1 MRLDDVFRFCMSAL
15 VGARARTW
23 LMLLAMAIGVSS
35 VLLLTAVG
43 EGTRRYVNNQFM
55 NLGSHLLIVMPGKL
69 ETTGGQPPILSATEV
84 DLTID
89 DAVAL
94 TQSQSIRRVAPMVLG
109 NAPVSYGQRERSV
122 NVIGSTAGLYGV
134 RKLKML
140 SGRFLPV
147 GDPTRGAAI
156 AVIGDTLKTEL
167 FGSARALGERI
178 RIDGQ
183 KFQVIGVLKEASGSG
198 VGMDLRDSAVIPVA
212 TAQNLFDSPSLFR
225 VMVEADGHNAI
236 PRAEKAII
244 DILRTR
250 HNGEEDVTVI
260 TQDAMLET
268 FNTILGTLTLAVGGI
283 AAISLAVAGVL
294 IMNVMLVAVSQ
305 RKTEIGLLKAIGSP
319 SIQIL
324 RLFLAEACML
334 ALLGAI
340 VGLILGF
347 AGVWGLAT
355 ALPDFPIGVPL
366 WAPIAATA
374 TSLGTGLVFCFIPA
388 RRAAKLD
395 PVLAL
400 AGH

>member
-1 MRLDDVFRFCMSAL
+1 
-15 VGARARTW
+15 
-23 LMLLAMAIGVSS
+23 MLLAMAIGVSS

-94 TQSQSIRRVAPMVLG
+94 GQSQSIRRVAPMVLG

-167 FGSARALGERI
+167 FGSAGALGERI

-212 TAQNLFDSPSLFR
+212 TAQSLFDSPSLFR
-225 VMVEADGHNAI
+225 IMVEADGHNAI
-236 PRAEKAII
+236 SRAEKAII
-244 DILRTR
+244 DILRNR

-268 FNTILGTLTLAVGGI
+268 FNTILGSLTLAVGGI
-283 AAISLAVAGVL
+283 AAISLAVA
-294 IMNVMLVAVSQ
+294 
-305 RKTEIGLLKAIGSP
+305 
-319 SIQIL
+319 
-324 RLFLAEACML
+324 
-334 ALLGAI
+334 
-340 VGLILGF
+340 
-347 AGVWGLAT
+347 
-355 ALPDFPIGVPL
+355 
-366 WAPIAATA
+366 
-374 TSLGTGLVFCFIPA
+374 
-388 RRAAKLD
+388 
-395 PVLAL
+395 
-400 AGH
+400 

>member
-1 MRLDDVFRFCMSAL
+1 MRLTDVFRFCMSAL

-94 TQSQSIRRVAPMVLG
+94 GQSQSIRRVAPMVLG

-167 FGSARALGERI
+167 FGSAGALGERI

>member
-1 MRLDDVFRFCMSAL
+1 
-15 VGARARTW
+15 
-23 LMLLAMAIGVSS
+23 MLLAMAIGVSS

-89 DAVAL
+89 DAIAL
-94 TQSQSIRRVAPMVLG
+94 TRSHSIRRVAPLALG
-109 NAPVSYGQRERSV
+109 SAPVTYDQRERAV
-122 NVIGSTAGLYGV
+122 NVIGSTASLYEV
-134 RKLKML
+134 RKLKM
-140 SGRFLPV
+140 SAGRFLPG

-167 FGSARALGERI
+167 FGSSTALGQRI

-183 KFQVIGVLKEASGSG
+183 KFRVIGVLKAAGAAG
-198 VGMDLRDSAVIPVA
+198 VGMDLRDTAIIPVA
-212 TAQNLFDSPSLFR
+212 TAQRLFDSPSLFR

-244 DILRTR
+244 DILRVR

-260 TQDAMLET
+260 TQDAMLAT
-268 FNTILGTLTLAVGGI
+268 FNTILGSLTYAVGGI
-283 AAISLAVAGVL
+283 AAISLAVAGIL

-305 RKTEIGLLKAIGSP
+305 RKAEIGLLKAIGSP
-319 SIQIL
+319 GSQIL
-324 RLFLAEACML
+324 RLFLAEATML
-334 ALLGAI
+334 ALLGTFS
-340 VGLILGF
+340 GLVLGF
-347 AGVWGLAT
+347 SGVWGLAI
-355 ALPDFPIGVPL
+355 ALPDFPIGVPY
-366 WAPIAATA
+366 WSPIAATG
-374 TSLGTGLVFCFIPA
+374 TSLATGVVFCLLPA
-388 RRAAKLD
+388 RRAARLD

>member
-1 MRLDDVFRFCMSAL
+1 
-15 VGARARTW
+15 
-23 LMLLAMAIGVSS
+23 MLLAMAIGVSS

-89 DAVAL
+89 DAIAL
-94 TQSQSIRRVAPMVLG
+94 TRSHSIRRVAPLALG
-109 NAPVSYGQRERSV
+109 SAPISYDQRERTV
-122 NVIGSTAGLYGV
+122 NVIGSTASLYEV
-134 RKLKML
+134 RKLKM
-140 SGRFLPV
+140 SAGRFLPG

-167 FGSARALGERI
+167 FGSGTALGQRI

-183 KFQVIGVLKEASGSG
+183 KFRVIGVLEAAGAAG
-198 VGMDLRDSAVIPVA
+198 VGMDLRDTAIIPVA
-212 TAQNLFDSPSLFR
+212 TAQRLFDSPSLFR

-244 DILRTR
+244 DILRVR

-260 TQDAMLET
+260 TQDAMLAT
-268 FNTILGTLTLAVGGI
+268 FNTILGSLTYAVGGI
-283 AAISLAVAGVL
+283 AAISLAVAGIL

-305 RKTEIGLLKAIGSP
+305 RKAEIGLLKAIGSP
-319 SIQIL
+319 GSQIL
-324 RLFLAEACML
+324 RLFLAEATML
-334 ALLGAI
+334 ALLGTFA
-340 VGLILGF
+340 GLVLGF
-347 AGVWGLAT
+347 SGVWGLAI
-355 ALPDFPIGVPL
+355 ALPGFPIGVPY
-366 WAPIAATA
+366 WSPIAATG
-374 TSLGTGLVFCFIPA
+374 TSLATGVVFCLLPA
-388 RRAAKLD
+388 RRAARLD

>member
-1 MRLDDVFRFCMSAL
+1 
-15 VGARARTW
+15 
-23 LMLLAMAIGVSS
+23 MLLAMSIGVSS

-89 DAVAL
+89 DAIAL
-94 TQSQSIRRVAPMVLG
+94 TRSHSIRRVAPLALG
-109 NAPVSYGQRERSV
+109 SAPVSYNQRERAV
-122 NVIGSTAGLYGV
+122 NVIGSTASLYEV
-134 RKLKML
+134 RKLKM
-140 SGRFLPV
+140 SAGRFLPG

-167 FGSARALGERI
+167 FGSSTALGQRI

-183 KFQVIGVLKEASGSG
+183 KFRVIGVLEAAGAAG
-198 VGMDLRDSAVIPVA
+198 VGMDLRDTAVIPVA
-212 TAQNLFDSPSLFR
+212 TAQSLFDSPSLFR

-244 DILRTR
+244 DILRVR

-260 TQDAMLET
+260 TQDAMLAT
-268 FNTILGTLTLAVGGI
+268 FNTILGSLTYAVGGI
-283 AAISLAVAGVL
+283 AAISLAVAGIL

-305 RKTEIGLLKAIGSP
+305 RKAEIGLLKAIGSP
-319 SIQIL
+319 GSQIL
-324 RLFLAEACML
+324 RLFLAEATML
-334 ALLGAI
+334 ALLGTFA
-340 VGLILGF
+340 GLVLGF
-347 AGVWGLAT
+347 SGVWGLAI
-355 ALPDFPIGVPL
+355 ALPDFPIGVPY
-366 WAPIAATA
+366 WAPIAATG
-374 TSLGTGLVFCFIPA
+374 TSLATGVVFCLLPA
-388 RRAAKLD
+388 RRAARLD

>member
-1 MRLDDVFRFCMSAL
+1 MRLADVFRFCMSAL

-94 TQSQSIRRVAPMVLG
+94 AQSQSIRRVAPMVLG

-167 FGSARALGERI
+167 FGNAGALGERI

-183 KFQVIGVLKEASGSG
+183 KFQVIGVLKEASGAG

-236 PRAEKAII
+236 SRAEKAII

-268 FNTILGTLTLAVGGI
+268 FDAILGSLTLAVGGI

-319 SIQIL
+319 RIQIL

>member
-1 MRLDDVFRFCMSAL
+1 
-15 VGARARTW
+15 
-23 LMLLAMAIGVSS
+23 MLLAMAIGVSS

-89 DAVAL
+89 DAIAL
-94 TQSQSIRRVAPMVLG
+94 TRSHSIRRVAPLALG
-109 NAPVSYGQRERSV
+109 SAPVSYNQRERAV
-122 NVIGSTAGLYGV
+122 NVIGSTASLYEV
-134 RKLKML
+134 RKLKM
-140 SGRFLPV
+140 SAGRFLPG

-167 FGSARALGERI
+167 FGSSTALGQRI

-183 KFQVIGVLKEASGSG
+183 KFRVIGVLKAAGAAG
-198 VGMDLRDSAVIPVA
+198 VGMDLRDTAVIPVA
-212 TAQNLFDSPSLFR
+212 SAQRLFDSPSLFR

-244 DILRTR
+244 DILRVR

-260 TQDAMLET
+260 TQDAMLAT
-268 FNTILGTLTLAVGGI
+268 FNTILGSLTYAVGGI
-283 AAISLAVAGVL
+283 AAISLAVAGIL

-305 RKTEIGLLKAIGSP
+305 RKAEIGLLKAIGSP
-319 SIQIL
+319 GSQIL
-324 RLFLAEACML
+324 RLFLAEATML
-334 ALLGAI
+334 ALLGTFS
-340 VGLILGF
+340 GLVLGF
-347 AGVWGLAT
+347 SGVWGLAI
-355 ALPDFPIGVPL
+355 ALPDFPIGVPY
-366 WAPIAATA
+366 WAPIAATG
-374 TSLGTGLVFCFIPA
+374 TSLTTGVVFCLLPA
-388 RRAAKLD
+388 RRAARLD
-395 PVLAL
+395 PVHAL

>member
-1 MRLDDVFRFCMSAL
+1 
-15 VGARARTW
+15 
-23 LMLLAMAIGVSS
+23 MLLAMAIGVSS

-89 DAVAL
+89 DAIAL
-94 TQSQSIRRVAPMVLG
+94 TRSHSIRRVAPLALG
-109 NAPVSYGQRERSV
+109 SAPISYDQRERTV
-122 NVIGSTAGLYGV
+122 NVIGSTASLYEV
-134 RKLKML
+134 RKLKM
-140 SGRFLPV
+140 SAGRFLPG

-167 FGSARALGERI
+167 FGSSTALGQRI

-183 KFQVIGVLKEASGSG
+183 KFRVIGVLKAAGAAG
-198 VGMDLRDSAVIPVA
+198 VGMDLRDTAIIPVA
-212 TAQNLFDSPSLFR
+212 TAQRLFDSPSLFR

-244 DILRTR
+244 DILRVR

-260 TQDAMLET
+260 TQDAMLAT
-268 FNTILGTLTLAVGGI
+268 FNAILGSLTYAVGGI
-283 AAISLAVAGVL
+283 AAISLAVAGIL

-305 RKTEIGLLKAIGSP
+305 RKAEIGLLKAIGSP
-319 SIQIL
+319 GSQIL
-324 RLFLAEACML
+324 RLFLAEATML
-334 ALLGAI
+334 ALLGTFA
-340 VGLILGF
+340 GLVLGF
-347 AGVWGLAT
+347 SGVWGLAI
-355 ALPDFPIGVPL
+355 ALPDFPIGVPY
-366 WAPIAATA
+366 WAPIAATG
-374 TSLGTGLVFCFIPA
+374 TSLTTGVVFCLLPA
-388 RRAAKLD
+388 RRAARLD

>member
-94 TQSQSIRRVAPMVLG
+94 GQSQSIRRVAPMVLG

-122 NVIGSTAGLYGV
+122 NVIGSTAGLYSV

-319 SIQIL
+319 RIQIL

>member
-1 MRLDDVFRFCMSAL
+1 MRPPDVFAFSMGAL
-15 VGARARTW
+15 SGARTRTW

-89 DAVAL
+89 DAIAL
-94 TQSQSIRRVAPMVLG
+94 TRSHSIRRVAPLALG
-109 NAPVSYGQRERSV
+109 SAPISYDQRERTV
-122 NVIGSTAGLYGV
+122 NVIGSTASLYEV
-134 RKLKML
+134 RKLKM
-140 SGRFLPV
+140 SAGRFLPG

-167 FGSARALGERI
+167 FGSSTALGQRI

-183 KFQVIGVLKEASGSG
+183 KFRVIGVLEAAGAAG
-198 VGMDLRDSAVIPVA
+198 VGMDLRDTAVIPVA
-212 TAQNLFDSPSLFR
+212 TAQSLFDSPSLFR

-244 DILRTR
+244 DILRVR

-260 TQDAMLET
+260 TQDAMLAT
-268 FNTILGTLTLAVGGI
+268 FNTILGSLTYAVGGI
-283 AAISLAVAGVL
+283 AAISLAVAGIL

-305 RKTEIGLLKAIGSP
+305 RKAEIGLLKAIGSP
-319 SIQIL
+319 GSQIL
-324 RLFLAEACML
+324 RLFLAEATML
-334 ALLGAI
+334 ALLGTFA
-340 VGLILGF
+340 GLVLGF
-347 AGVWGLAT
+347 SGVWGLAI
-355 ALPDFPIGVPL
+355 ALPDFPIGVPY
-366 WAPIAATA
+366 WAPIAATG
-374 TSLGTGLVFCFIPA
+374 TSLATGVVFCLLPA
-388 RRAAKLD
+388 RRAARLD

>member
-1 MRLDDVFRFCMSAL
+1 MRPPDVFAFSMGAL
-15 VGARARTW
+15 SGARTRTW
-23 LMLLAMAIGVSS
+23 LMLLAMSIGVSS

-89 DAVAL
+89 DAIAL
-94 TQSQSIRRVAPMVLG
+94 TRSHSIRRVAPLALG
-109 NAPVSYGQRERSV
+109 SAPISYDQRERTV
-122 NVIGSTAGLYGV
+122 NVIGSTASLYEV
-134 RKLKML
+134 RKLKM
-140 SGRFLPV
+140 SAGRFLPG

-167 FGSARALGERI
+167 FGSSTALGQRI

-183 KFQVIGVLKEASGSG
+183 KFRVIGVLEAAGAAG
-198 VGMDLRDSAVIPVA
+198 VGMDLRDTAVIPVA
-212 TAQNLFDSPSLFR
+212 TAQRLFDSPSLFR

-244 DILRTR
+244 DILRVR

-260 TQDAMLET
+260 TQDAMLAT
-268 FNTILGTLTLAVGGI
+268 FNTILGSLTYAVGGI
-283 AAISLAVAGVL
+283 AAISLAVAGIL

-305 RKTEIGLLKAIGSP
+305 RKAEIGLLKAIGSP
-319 SIQIL
+319 GSQIL
-324 RLFLAEACML
+324 RLFLAEATML
-334 ALLGAI
+334 ALLGTFA
-340 VGLILGF
+340 GLVLGF
-347 AGVWGLAT
+347 SGVWGLAI
-355 ALPDFPIGVPL
+355 ALPDFPIGVPY
-366 WAPIAATA
+366 WAPIAATG
-374 TSLGTGLVFCFIPA
+374 TSLATGVVFCLLPA
-388 RRAAKLD
+388 RRAARLD

>member
-1 MRLDDVFRFCMSAL
+1 
-15 VGARARTW
+15 
-23 LMLLAMAIGVSS
+23 
-35 VLLLTAVG
+35 
-43 EGTRRYVNNQFM
+43 M

-94 TQSQSIRRVAPMVLG
+94 MQSQSIRRVAPMALG
-109 NAPVSYGQRERSV
+109 NAPVSYGQRERAV

-140 SGRFLPV
+140 SGRFLPA

-167 FGSARALGERI
+167 FGNAGALGERI

-212 TAQNLFDSPSLFR
+212 TAQDLFDSPSLFR

-268 FNTILGTLTLAVGGI
+268 FNAILGSLTLAVGGI

-355 ALPDFPIGVPL
+355 ALPDFPIGIPL

-374 TSLGTGLVFCFIPA
+374 TSLGTGLVFCFLPA

>member
-1 MRLDDVFRFCMSAL
+1 MRLADVFRFCMSAL

-94 TQSQSIRRVAPMVLG
+94 GQSQSIRRVAPMVLG

-167 FGSARALGERI
+167 FGGKGALGERI

-183 KFQVIGVLKEASGSG
+183 KFQVIGVLKEASGAG

-212 TAQNLFDSPSLFR
+212 TAQKLFDSPSLFR

-236 PRAEKAII
+236 SRAEKAII

-268 FNTILGTLTLAVGGI
+268 FNAILGSLTLAVGGI

>member
-1 MRLDDVFRFCMSAL
+1 
-15 VGARARTW
+15 
-23 LMLLAMAIGVSS
+23 MLLAMAIGVSS

-89 DAVAL
+89 DAIAL
-94 TQSQSIRRVAPMVLG
+94 TRSHSIRRVAPLALG
-109 NAPVSYGQRERSV
+109 SAPISYDQRERTV
-122 NVIGSTAGLYGV
+122 NVIGSTASLYEV
-134 RKLKML
+134 RKLKM
-140 SGRFLPV
+140 SAGRFLPG

-167 FGSARALGERI
+167 FGSSTALGQRI

-183 KFQVIGVLKEASGSG
+183 KFRVIGVLEAAGAAG
-198 VGMDLRDSAVIPVA
+198 VGMDLRDTAVIPVA
-212 TAQNLFDSPSLFR
+212 TAQSLFDSPSLFR

-244 DILRTR
+244 DILRVR

-260 TQDAMLET
+260 TQDAMLAT
-268 FNTILGTLTLAVGGI
+268 FNAILGSLTYAVGGI
-283 AAISLAVAGVL
+283 AAISLAVAGIL

-305 RKTEIGLLKAIGSP
+305 RKAEIGLLKAIGSP
-319 SIQIL
+319 GSQIL
-324 RLFLAEACML
+324 RLFLAEATML
-334 ALLGAI
+334 ALLGTFA
-340 VGLILGF
+340 GLVLGF
-347 AGVWGLAT
+347 SGVWGLAI
-355 ALPDFPIGVPL
+355 ALPDFPIGVPY
-366 WAPIAATA
+366 WAPLAATG
-374 TSLGTGLVFCFIPA
+374 TSLATGVVFCLLPA
-388 RRAAKLD
+388 RRAARLD

>member
-1 MRLDDVFRFCMSAL
+1 
-15 VGARARTW
+15 
-23 LMLLAMAIGVSS
+23 MLLAMAIGVSS

-89 DAVAL
+89 DAIAL
-94 TQSQSIRRVAPMVLG
+94 TRSHSIRRVAPLALG
-109 NAPVSYGQRERSV
+109 SAPVSYNQRERAV
-122 NVIGSTAGLYGV
+122 NVIGSTASLYEV
-134 RKLKML
+134 RKLKM
-140 SGRFLPV
+140 SAGRFLPG

-167 FGSARALGERI
+167 FGNSTALGQRI

-183 KFQVIGVLKEASGSG
+183 KFRVIGVLEAAGAAG
-198 VGMDLRDSAVIPVA
+198 VGMDLRDTAVIPVA
-212 TAQNLFDSPSLFR
+212 TAQSLFDSPSLFR

-244 DILRTR
+244 NILRVR

-260 TQDAMLET
+260 TQDAMLAT
-268 FNTILGTLTLAVGGI
+268 FNTILGSLTYAVGGI
-283 AAISLAVAGVL
+283 AAISLAVAGIL

-305 RKTEIGLLKAIGSP
+305 RKAEIGLLKAIGSP
-319 SIQIL
+319 GSQIL
-324 RLFLAEACML
+324 RLFLAEATML
-334 ALLGAI
+334 ALLGTFA
-340 VGLILGF
+340 GLVLGF
-347 AGVWGLAT
+347 SGVWGLAI
-355 ALPDFPIGVPL
+355 ALPDFPIVVPY
-366 WAPIAATA
+366 WAPIAATG
-374 TSLGTGLVFCFIPA
+374 TSLATGVVFCLLPA
-388 RRAAKLD
+388 RRAARLD

>member
-1 MRLDDVFRFCMSAL
+1 
-15 VGARARTW
+15 
-23 LMLLAMAIGVSS
+23 MLLAMAIGVSS

-89 DAVAL
+89 DAIAL
-94 TQSQSIRRVAPMVLG
+94 TRSHSIRRVAPLALG
-109 NAPVSYGQRERSV
+109 SAPISYDQRERTV
-122 NVIGSTAGLYGV
+122 NVIGSTASLYEV
-134 RKLKML
+134 RKLKM
-140 SGRFLPV
+140 SAGRFLPG
-147 GDPTRGAAI
+147 GDPTRGAAV

-167 FGSARALGERI
+167 FGSSTALGQRI

-183 KFQVIGVLKEASGSG
+183 KFRVIGVLEAAGAAG
-198 VGMDLRDSAVIPVA
+198 VGMDLRDTAVIPVA
-212 TAQNLFDSPSLFR
+212 SAQRLFDSPSLFR

-244 DILRTR
+244 DILRVR

-260 TQDAMLET
+260 TQDAMLAT
-268 FNTILGTLTLAVGGI
+268 FNAILGSLTYAVGGI
-283 AAISLAVAGVL
+283 AAISLAVAGIL

-305 RKTEIGLLKAIGSP
+305 RKAEIGLLKAIGSP
-319 SIQIL
+319 GSQIL
-324 RLFLAEACML
+324 RLFLAEATML
-334 ALLGAI
+334 ALLGTFA
-340 VGLILGF
+340 GLVLGF
-347 AGVWGLAT
+347 SGVWGLAI
-355 ALPDFPIGVPL
+355 ALPDFPIGVPY
-366 WAPIAATA
+366 WAPLAATG
-374 TSLGTGLVFCFIPA
+374 TSLATGVVFCLLPA
-388 RRAAKLD
+388 RRAARLD

>member
-1 MRLDDVFRFCMSAL
+1 
-15 VGARARTW
+15 
-23 LMLLAMAIGVSS
+23 MLLAMAIGVSS

-89 DAVAL
+89 DAIAL
-94 TQSQSIRRVAPMVLG
+94 TRSHSIRRVAPLALG
-109 NAPVSYGQRERSV
+109 SAPISYDQRERTV
-122 NVIGSTAGLYGV
+122 NVIGSTASLYEV
-134 RKLKML
+134 RKLKM
-140 SGRFLPV
+140 SAGRFLPG

-167 FGSARALGERI
+167 FGSSTALGQRI

-183 KFQVIGVLKEASGSG
+183 KFRVIGVLEAAGAAG
-198 VGMDLRDSAVIPVA
+198 VGMDLRDTAIIPVA
-212 TAQNLFDSPSLFR
+212 TAQRLFDSPSLFR

-244 DILRTR
+244 DILRVR

-260 TQDAMLET
+260 TQDAMLAT
-268 FNTILGTLTLAVGGI
+268 FNTILGSLTYAVGGI
-283 AAISLAVAGVL
+283 AAISLAVAGIL

-305 RKTEIGLLKAIGSP
+305 RKAEIGLLKAIGSP
-319 SIQIL
+319 GSQIL
-324 RLFLAEACML
+324 RLFLAEATML
-334 ALLGAI
+334 ARLGTFA
-340 VGLILGF
+340 GLVLGF
-347 AGVWGLAT
+347 SGVWGLAI
-355 ALPDFPIGVPL
+355 ALPDFPIGVPY
-366 WAPIAATA
+366 WAPIAATG
-374 TSLGTGLVFCFIPA
+374 TSLTTGVVFCLLPA
-388 RRAAKLD
+388 RRAARLD
-395 PVLAL
+395 PVHAL

>member
-1 MRLDDVFRFCMSAL
+1 MRPPDVFAFSMGAL
-15 VGARARTW
+15 SGARTRTW

-89 DAVAL
+89 DAIAL
-94 TQSQSIRRVAPMVLG
+94 TRSHSIRRVAPLALG
-109 NAPVSYGQRERSV
+109 SAPVSYDQRERTV
-122 NVIGSTAGLYGV
+122 NVIGSTASLYEV
-134 RKLKML
+134 RKLKM
-140 SGRFLPV
+140 SAGRFLPG

-167 FGSARALGERI
+167 FGSSTALGQRI

-183 KFQVIGVLKEASGSG
+183 KFRVIGVLEAAGAAG
-198 VGMDLRDSAVIPVA
+198 VGMDLRDTAVIPVA
-212 TAQNLFDSPSLFR
+212 TAQSLFDSPSLFR

-244 DILRTR
+244 DILRVR

-260 TQDAMLET
+260 TQDAMLAT
-268 FNTILGTLTLAVGGI
+268 FNTILGSLTYAVGGI
-283 AAISLAVAGVL
+283 AAISLAVAGIL

-305 RKTEIGLLKAIGSP
+305 RKAEIGLLKAIGSP
-319 SIQIL
+319 GSQIL
-324 RLFLAEACML
+324 RLFLAEATML
-334 ALLGAI
+334 ALLGTFS
-340 VGLILGF
+340 GLVLGF
-347 AGVWGLAT
+347 SGVWGLAI
-355 ALPDFPIGVPL
+355 ALPDFPIGVPY
-366 WAPIAATA
+366 WAPIAATG
-374 TSLGTGLVFCFIPA
+374 TSLATGVVFCLLPA
-388 RRAAKLD
+388 RRAARLD

>member
-94 TQSQSIRRVAPMVLG
+94 AQSQSIRRVAPMVLG

-167 FGSARALGERI
+167 FGNAGALGERI

-236 PRAEKAII
+236 SRAEKAII

-268 FNTILGTLTLAVGGI
+268 FNAILGSLTLAVGGI

-319 SIQIL
+319 RIQIL

>member
-1 MRLDDVFRFCMSAL
+1 MRPPDVFAFSMGAL
-15 VGARARTW
+15 SGARTRTW

-89 DAVAL
+89 DAIAL
-94 TQSQSIRRVAPMVLG
+94 TRSHSIRRVAPLALG
-109 NAPVSYGQRERSV
+109 SAPVSYNQRERAV
-122 NVIGSTAGLYGV
+122 NVIGSTDSLYEV
-134 RKLKML
+134 RKLKM
-140 SGRFLPV
+140 SAGRFLPG

-167 FGSARALGERI
+167 FGSSTALGQRI

-183 KFQVIGVLKEASGSG
+183 KFRVIGVLEAAGAAG
-198 VGMDLRDSAVIPVA
+198 VGMDLRDTAVIPVA
-212 TAQNLFDSPSLFR
+212 SAQRLFDSPSLFR

-244 DILRTR
+244 DILRVR

-260 TQDAMLET
+260 TQDAMLAT
-268 FNTILGTLTLAVGGI
+268 FNAILGSLTYAVGGI
-283 AAISLAVAGVL
+283 AAISLAVAGIL

-305 RKTEIGLLKAIGSP
+305 RKAEIGLLKAIGSP
-319 SIQIL
+319 GSQIL
-324 RLFLAEACML
+324 RLFLAEATML
-334 ALLGAI
+334 ALLGTFA
-340 VGLILGF
+340 GLVLGF
-347 AGVWGLAT
+347 SGVWGLAI
-355 ALPDFPIGVPL
+355 ALPDFPIGVPY
-366 WAPIAATA
+366 WAPLAATG
-374 TSLGTGLVFCFIPA
+374 TSLTTGVVFCLLPA
-388 RRAAKLD
+388 RRAARLD
-395 PVLAL
+395 PVHAL

>member
-1 MRLDDVFRFCMSAL
+1 MRPPDVFAFSMGAL
-15 VGARARTW
+15 SGARTRTW

-89 DAVAL
+89 DAIAL
-94 TQSQSIRRVAPMVLG
+94 TRSHSIRRVAPLALG
-109 NAPVSYGQRERSV
+109 SAPISYDQRERTV
-122 NVIGSTAGLYGV
+122 NVIGSTASLYEV
-134 RKLKML
+134 RKLKM
-140 SGRFLPV
+140 SAGRFLPG

-167 FGSARALGERI
+167 FGSSTALGQRI

-183 KFQVIGVLKEASGSG
+183 KFRVIGVLKAAGAAG
-198 VGMDLRDSAVIPVA
+198 VGMDLRDTAVIPVA
-212 TAQNLFDSPSLFR
+212 TAQRLFDSPSLFR

-244 DILRTR
+244 DILRVR

-260 TQDAMLET
+260 TQDAMLAT
-268 FNTILGTLTLAVGGI
+268 FNTILGSLTYAVGGI
-283 AAISLAVAGVL
+283 AAISLAVAGIL

-305 RKTEIGLLKAIGSP
+305 RKAEIGLLKAIGSP
-319 SIQIL
+319 GSQIL
-324 RLFLAEACML
+324 RLFLAEATML
-334 ALLGAI
+334 ALLGTFA
-340 VGLILGF
+340 GLVLGF
-347 AGVWGLAT
+347 SGVWGLAI
-355 ALPDFPIGVPL
+355 ALPDFPIGVPY
-366 WAPIAATA
+366 WAPIAATG
-374 TSLGTGLVFCFIPA
+374 TSLATGVVFCLLPA
-388 RRAAKLD
+388 RRAARLD

>member
-1 MRLDDVFRFCMSAL
+1 MRPPDVFAFSMGAL
-15 VGARARTW
+15 SGARTRTW

-89 DAVAL
+89 DAIAL
-94 TQSQSIRRVAPMVLG
+94 TRSHSIRRVAPLALG
-109 NAPVSYGQRERSV
+109 SAPISYDQRERTV
-122 NVIGSTAGLYGV
+122 NVIGSTASLYEV
-134 RKLKML
+134 RKLKM
-140 SGRFLPV
+140 SAGRFLPG

-167 FGSARALGERI
+167 FGSSTALGQRI

-183 KFQVIGVLKEASGSG
+183 KFRVIGVLEAAGAAG
-198 VGMDLRDSAVIPVA
+198 VGMDLRDTAVIPVA
-212 TAQNLFDSPSLFR
+212 SAQRLFDSPSLFR

-244 DILRTR
+244 DILRVR

-260 TQDAMLET
+260 TQDAMLAT
-268 FNTILGTLTLAVGGI
+268 FNAILGSLTYAVGGI
-283 AAISLAVAGVL
+283 AAISLAVAGIL

-305 RKTEIGLLKAIGSP
+305 RKAEIGLLKAIGSP
-319 SIQIL
+319 GSQIL
-324 RLFLAEACML
+324 RLFLAEATML
-334 ALLGAI
+334 ARLGTFS
-340 VGLILGF
+340 GLVLGF
-347 AGVWGLAT
+347 SGVWGLAI
-355 ALPDFPIGVPL
+355 ALPDFPIGVPY
-366 WAPIAATA
+366 WAPIAATG
-374 TSLGTGLVFCFIPA
+374 TSLATGVVFCLLRA
-388 RRAAKLD
+388 RRAARLE
-395 PVLAL
+395 PVRAL

>member
-1 MRLDDVFRFCMSAL
+1 MRPPDVFAFSMGAL
-15 VGARARTW
+15 SGARTRTW

-89 DAVAL
+89 DAIAL
-94 TQSQSIRRVAPMVLG
+94 TRSHSIRRVAPLALG
-109 NAPVSYGQRERSV
+109 SAPISYDQRERTV
-122 NVIGSTAGLYGV
+122 NVIGSTASLYEV
-134 RKLKML
+134 RKLKM
-140 SGRFLPV
+140 SAGRFLPG

-167 FGSARALGERI
+167 FGSSTALGQRI

-183 KFQVIGVLKEASGSG
+183 KFRVIGVLEAAGAAG
-198 VGMDLRDSAVIPVA
+198 VGMDLRDTAVIPVA
-212 TAQNLFDSPSLFR
+212 TAQRLFDSPSLFR

-244 DILRTR
+244 DILRVR

-260 TQDAMLET
+260 TQDAMLAT
-268 FNTILGTLTLAVGGI
+268 FNTILGSLTYAVGGI
-283 AAISLAVAGVL
+283 AAISLAVAGIL

-305 RKTEIGLLKAIGSP
+305 RKAEIGLLKAIGSP
-319 SIQIL
+319 GSQIL
-324 RLFLAEACML
+324 RLFLAEATML
-334 ALLGAI
+334 ALLGTFA
-340 VGLILGF
+340 GLVLGF
-347 AGVWGLAT
+347 SGVWGLAI
-355 ALPDFPIGVPL
+355 ALPDFPIGVPY
-366 WAPIAATA
+366 WAPIAATG
-374 TSLGTGLVFCFIPA
+374 TSLATGVVFCLLPA
-388 RRAAKLD
+388 RRAARLD

>member
-1 MRLDDVFRFCMSAL
+1 MRLADVFRFCMSAL

-94 TQSQSIRRVAPMVLG
+94 GQSQSIRRVAPMVLG

-167 FGSARALGERI
+167 FGNAGALGERI

-183 KFQVIGVLKEASGSG
+183 KFQVIGVLKEASGAG

-236 PRAEKAII
+236 SRAEKAII

-268 FNTILGTLTLAVGGI
+268 FNTILGSLTLAVGGI

>member
-1 MRLDDVFRFCMSAL
+1 MRLTDLFRFCMSAL
-15 VGARARTW
+15 IGARARTW

-94 TQSQSIRRVAPMVLG
+94 GQSQSIRRVAPMVLG

-140 SGRFLPV
+140 SGRFLPI

>member
-1 MRLDDVFRFCMSAL
+1 MRPPDVFAFSMGAL
-15 VGARARTW
+15 SGARTRTW

-89 DAVAL
+89 DAIAL
-94 TQSQSIRRVAPMVLG
+94 TRSHSIRRVAPLALG
-109 NAPVSYGQRERSV
+109 SAPISYDQRERTV
-122 NVIGSTAGLYGV
+122 NVIGSTASLYEV
-134 RKLKML
+134 RKLKM
-140 SGRFLPV
+140 SAGRFLPG

-167 FGSARALGERI
+167 FGSSTALGQRI

-183 KFQVIGVLKEASGSG
+183 KFRVIGVLKAAGAAG
-198 VGMDLRDSAVIPVA
+198 VGMDLRDTAVIPVA
-212 TAQNLFDSPSLFR
+212 SAQRLFDSPSLFR

-244 DILRTR
+244 DILRVR

-260 TQDAMLET
+260 TQDAMLAT
-268 FNTILGTLTLAVGGI
+268 FNTILGSLTYAVGGI
-283 AAISLAVAGVL
+283 AAISLAVAGIL

-305 RKTEIGLLKAIGSP
+305 RKAEIGLLKAIGSP
-319 SIQIL
+319 GSQIL
-324 RLFLAEACML
+324 RLFLAEATML
-334 ALLGAI
+334 ALLGTFA
-340 VGLILGF
+340 GLVLGF
-347 AGVWGLAT
+347 SGVWGLAI
-355 ALPDFPIGVPL
+355 ALPDFPIGVPY
-366 WAPIAATA
+366 WAPIAATG
-374 TSLGTGLVFCFIPA
+374 TSLATGVVFCLLPA
-388 RRAAKLD
+388 RRAARLD
-395 PVLAL
+395 PVHAL

>member
-1 MRLDDVFRFCMSAL
+1 MRPTDVFAFSMGAL
-15 VGARARTW
+15 SGARTRTW

-84 DLTID
+84 DLPID
-89 DAVAL
+89 VAIAL
-94 TQSQSIRRVAPMVLG
+94 PRSHSIRRVAPLALG
-109 NAPVSYGQRERSV
+109 SAPISYDQRERTV
-122 NVIGSTAGLYGV
+122 NVIGSTASLYEV
-134 RKLKML
+134 RKLKM
-140 SGRFLPV
+140 SAGRFLPG

-167 FGSARALGERI
+167 FGSSTALGQRI

-183 KFQVIGVLKEASGSG
+183 KFRVIGVLEAAGAAG
-198 VGMDLRDSAVIPVA
+198 VGMDLRDTAVIPVA
-212 TAQNLFDSPSLFR
+212 TAQSLFDSPSLFR

-244 DILRTR
+244 DILRVR

-260 TQDAMLET
+260 TQDAMLAT
-268 FNTILGTLTLAVGGI
+268 FNTILGSLTYAVGGI
-283 AAISLAVAGVL
+283 AAISLAVAGIL

-305 RKTEIGLLKAIGSP
+305 RKAEIGLLKAIGSP
-319 SIQIL
+319 GSQIL
-324 RLFLAEACML
+324 RLFLAEATML
-334 ALLGAI
+334 ALLGTFA
-340 VGLILGF
+340 GLVLGF
-347 AGVWGLAT
+347 SGVWGLAI
-355 ALPDFPIGVPL
+355 ALPDFPIGVPY
-366 WAPIAATA
+366 WAPIAATG
-374 TSLGTGLVFCFIPA
+374 TSLATGVVFCLLPA
-388 RRAAKLD
+388 RRAARLD

>member
-1 MRLDDVFRFCMSAL
+1 
-15 VGARARTW
+15 
-23 LMLLAMAIGVSS
+23 MLLAMAIGVSS

-89 DAVAL
+89 DAIAL
-94 TQSQSIRRVAPMVLG
+94 TRSHSIRRVAPLALG
-109 NAPVSYGQRERSV
+109 SAPVSYDQRERTV
-122 NVIGSTAGLYGV
+122 NVIGSTASLYEV
-134 RKLKML
+134 RKLKM
-140 SGRFLPV
+140 SAGRFLPG

-167 FGSARALGERI
+167 FGSSTALGQRI

-183 KFQVIGVLKEASGSG
+183 KFRVIGVLEAAGAAG
-198 VGMDLRDSAVIPVA
+198 VGMDLRDTAVIPVA
-212 TAQNLFDSPSLFR
+212 TAQRLFDSPSLFR

-244 DILRTR
+244 DILRVR

-260 TQDAMLET
+260 TQDAMLAT
-268 FNTILGTLTLAVGGI
+268 FNTILGSLTYAVGGI
-283 AAISLAVAGVL
+283 AAISLAVAGIL

-305 RKTEIGLLKAIGSP
+305 RKAEIGLLKAIGSP
-319 SIQIL
+319 GSQIL
-324 RLFLAEACML
+324 RLFLAEATML
-334 ALLGAI
+334 ALLGTFA
-340 VGLILGF
+340 GLVLGF
-347 AGVWGLAT
+347 SGVWGLAI
-355 ALPDFPIGVPL
+355 ALPDFPIGVPY
-366 WAPIAATA
+366 WAPIAATG
-374 TSLGTGLVFCFIPA
+374 TSLATGVVFCLLPA
-388 RRAAKLD
+388 RRAARLD
-395 PVLAL
+395 PVHAL

>member
-94 TQSQSIRRVAPMVLG
+94 GQSQSIRRVAPMVLG

-167 FGSARALGERI
+167 FGSAGALGERI

-183 KFQVIGVLKEASGSG
+183 KFQVIGVLKEASGAG

-225 VMVEADGHNAI
+225 IMVEADGHNAI
-236 PRAEKAII
+236 SRAEKAII

-268 FNTILGTLTLAVGGI
+268 FNAILGSLTLAVGGI

>member
-1 MRLDDVFRFCMSAL
+1 MRLADVFRFCMSAL

-43 EGTRRYVNNQFM
+43 EGTRRYVNIQFM

-69 ETTGGQPPILSATEV
+69 ETTGGQPPILSATQV

-94 TQSQSIRRVAPMVLG
+94 SQSQSIRRVAPMVLG
-109 NAPVSYGQRERSV
+109 NAPVSYGQRERAV

-140 SGRFLPV
+140 SGRFLPI

-183 KFQVIGVLKEASGSG
+183 KFQVIGVLKEASGAG

-212 TAQNLFDSPSLFR
+212 TAQSLFDSPSLFR

-236 PRAEKAII
+236 SRAEKAII

-250 HNGEEDVTVI
+250 HNGEEDITVI

-268 FNTILGTLTLAVGGI
+268 FNTILGSLTLAVGGI

-305 RKTEIGLLKAIGSP
+305 RKTEIGLLKAIGAP
-319 SIQIL
+319 GTQIL

-347 AGVWGLAT
+347 AGVWGLAA
-355 ALPDFPIGVPL
+355 ALPDFPIGVPF

-374 TSLGTGLVFCFIPA
+374 TSRGTGLIFCFIPA

>member
-1 MRLDDVFRFCMSAL
+1 MRLADVFRFCMSAL

-94 TQSQSIRRVAPMVLG
+94 GQSQSIRRVAPMVLG

>member
-1 MRLDDVFRFCMSAL
+1 MRPTDVFAFSMGAL
-15 VGARARTW
+15 SGARTRTW

-89 DAVAL
+89 DAIAL
-94 TQSQSIRRVAPMVLG
+94 TRSHSIRRVAPLALG
-109 NAPVSYGQRERSV
+109 SAPVSYDQRERTV
-122 NVIGSTAGLYGV
+122 NVIGSTASLYEV
-134 RKLKML
+134 RKLKM
-140 SGRFLPV
+140 SAGRFLPG

-167 FGSARALGERI
+167 FGSSTALGQRI

-183 KFQVIGVLKEASGSG
+183 KFRVIGVLEAAGAAG
-198 VGMDLRDSAVIPVA
+198 VGMDLRDTAVIPVA
-212 TAQNLFDSPSLFR
+212 TAQRLFDSPSLFR

-236 PRAEKAII
+236 PRAEKAVV
-244 DILRTR
+244 DILRVR

-260 TQDAMLET
+260 TQDAMLAT
-268 FNTILGTLTLAVGGI
+268 FNTILGSLTYAVGGI
-283 AAISLAVAGVL
+283 AAISLAVAGIL

-305 RKTEIGLLKAIGSP
+305 RKAEIGLLKAIGSP
-319 SIQIL
+319 GSQIL
-324 RLFLAEACML
+324 RLFLAEATML
-334 ALLGAI
+334 ALLGTFA
-340 VGLILGF
+340 GLVLGF
-347 AGVWGLAT
+347 SGVWGLAI
-355 ALPDFPIGVPL
+355 ALPDFPIGVPY
-366 WAPIAATA
+366 WAPIAATG
-374 TSLGTGLVFCFIPA
+374 TSLATGVVFCLLPA
-388 RRAAKLD
+388 RRAARLD

>member
-1 MRLDDVFRFCMSAL
+1 MRPPDVFAFSMGAL
-15 VGARARTW
+15 SGARTRTW

-89 DAVAL
+89 DAIAL
-94 TQSQSIRRVAPMVLG
+94 TRSHSIRRVAPLALG
-109 NAPVSYGQRERSV
+109 SAPISYDQRERAV
-122 NVIGSTAGLYGV
+122 NVIGSTASLYEV
-134 RKLKML
+134 RKLKM
-140 SGRFLPV
+140 SAGRFLPG

-167 FGSARALGERI
+167 FGSSTALGQRI

-183 KFQVIGVLKEASGSG
+183 KFRVIGVLEAAGAAG
-198 VGMDLRDSAVIPVA
+198 VGMDLRDTAVIPVA
-212 TAQNLFDSPSLFR
+212 TAQSLFDSPSLFR

-244 DILRTR
+244 DILRVR

-260 TQDAMLET
+260 TQDAMLAT
-268 FNTILGTLTLAVGGI
+268 FNTILGSLTYAVGGI
-283 AAISLAVAGVL
+283 AAISLAVAGIL

-305 RKTEIGLLKAIGSP
+305 RKAEIGLLKAIGSP
-319 SIQIL
+319 GSQIL
-324 RLFLAEACML
+324 RLFLAEATML
-334 ALLGAI
+334 ALLGTFA
-340 VGLILGF
+340 GLVLGF
-347 AGVWGLAT
+347 SGVWGLAI
-355 ALPDFPIGVPL
+355 ALPDFPIGVPY
-366 WAPIAATA
+366 WAPIAATG
-374 TSLGTGLVFCFIPA
+374 TSLATGVVFCLLPA
-388 RRAAKLD
+388 RRAARLD

>member
-1 MRLDDVFRFCMSAL
+1 MRPPDVFAFSMGAL
-15 VGARARTW
+15 SGARTRTW

-89 DAVAL
+89 DAIAL
-94 TQSQSIRRVAPMVLG
+94 TRSHSIRRVAPLALG
-109 NAPVSYGQRERSV
+109 SAPVSYNQRERTV
-122 NVIGSTAGLYGV
+122 NVIGSTASLYEV
-134 RKLKML
+134 RKLKM
-140 SGRFLPV
+140 SAGRFLPG

-167 FGSARALGERI
+167 FGSSTALGQRI

-183 KFQVIGVLKEASGSG
+183 KFRVIGVLEAAGAAG
-198 VGMDLRDSAVIPVA
+198 VGMDLRDTAIIPVA
-212 TAQNLFDSPSLFR
+212 TAQRLFDSPSLFR

-244 DILRTR
+244 DILRVR

-260 TQDAMLET
+260 TQDAMLAT
-268 FNTILGTLTLAVGGI
+268 FNTILGSLTYAVGGI
-283 AAISLAVAGVL
+283 AAISLAVAGIL

-305 RKTEIGLLKAIGSP
+305 RKAEIGLLKAIGSP
-319 SIQIL
+319 GSQIL
-324 RLFLAEACML
+324 RLFLAEATML
-334 ALLGAI
+334 ALLGTFS
-340 VGLILGF
+340 GLVLGF
-347 AGVWGLAT
+347 SGVWGLAI
-355 ALPDFPIGVPL
+355 ALPDFPIGVPY
-366 WAPIAATA
+366 WAPIAATG
-374 TSLGTGLVFCFIPA
+374 TSLATGVVFCLLPA
-388 RRAAKLD
+388 RRAARLD

>member
-1 MRLDDVFRFCMSAL
+1 M
-15 VGARARTW
+15 
-23 LMLLAMAIGVSS
+23 
-35 VLLLTAVG
+35 LLLTAVG

-89 DAVAL
+89 DAIAL
-94 TQSQSIRRVAPMVLG
+94 TRSHSIRRVAPLALG
-109 NAPVSYGQRERSV
+109 SAPVSYDQRERTV
-122 NVIGSTAGLYGV
+122 NVIGSTASLYEV
-134 RKLKML
+134 RKLKM
-140 SGRFLPV
+140 SAGRFLPG

-167 FGSARALGERI
+167 FGSSTALGQRI

-183 KFQVIGVLKEASGSG
+183 KFRVIGVLEAAGAAG
-198 VGMDLRDSAVIPVA
+198 VGMDLRDTAVIPVA
-212 TAQNLFDSPSLFR
+212 TAQSLFDSPSLFR

-244 DILRTR
+244 DILRVR

-260 TQDAMLET
+260 TQDAMLAT
-268 FNTILGTLTLAVGGI
+268 FNTILGSLTYAVGGI
-283 AAISLAVAGVL
+283 AAISLAVAGIL

-305 RKTEIGLLKAIGSP
+305 RKAEIGLLKAIGSP
-319 SIQIL
+319 GSQIL
-324 RLFLAEACML
+324 RLFLAEATML
-334 ALLGAI
+334 ALLGTFA
-340 VGLILGF
+340 GLVLGF
-347 AGVWGLAT
+347 SGVWGLAI
-355 ALPDFPIGVPL
+355 ALPDFPIGVPY
-366 WAPIAATA
+366 WAPIAATG
-374 TSLGTGLVFCFIPA
+374 TSLATGVVFCLLPA
-388 RRAAKLD
+388 RRAARLD

>member
-1 MRLDDVFRFCMSAL
+1 MRPPDVFAFSMGAL
-15 VGARARTW
+15 SGARTRTW

-89 DAVAL
+89 DAIAL
-94 TQSQSIRRVAPMVLG
+94 TRSHSIRRVAPLALG
-109 NAPVSYGQRERSV
+109 SAPVSYDQRERTV
-122 NVIGSTAGLYGV
+122 NVIGSTASLYEV
-134 RKLKML
+134 RKLKM
-140 SGRFLPV
+140 SAGRFLPG

-167 FGSARALGERI
+167 FGSSTALGQRI

-183 KFQVIGVLKEASGSG
+183 KFRVIGVLEAAGAAG
-198 VGMDLRDSAVIPVA
+198 VGMDLRDTAIIPVA
-212 TAQNLFDSPSLFR
+212 TAQSLFDSPSLFR

-244 DILRTR
+244 DILRVR

-260 TQDAMLET
+260 TQDAMLAT
-268 FNTILGTLTLAVGGI
+268 FNTILGSLTYAVGGI
-283 AAISLAVAGVL
+283 AAISLAVAGIL

-305 RKTEIGLLKAIGSP
+305 RKAEIGLLKAIGSP
-319 SIQIL
+319 GSQIL
-324 RLFLAEACML
+324 RLFLAEATML
-334 ALLGAI
+334 ALLGTFA
-340 VGLILGF
+340 GLVLGF
-347 AGVWGLAT
+347 SGVWGLAI
-355 ALPDFPIGVPL
+355 ALPDFPIGVPY
-366 WAPIAATA
+366 WAPIAATG
-374 TSLGTGLVFCFIPA
+374 TSLATGVVFCLLPA
-388 RRAAKLD
+388 RRAARLD